1 LPLLALAMTRDTI
14 LTLFYVGIS
23 ATMILNYA
31 LHDPTLFA
39 RWQLDDP
46 QTQLAAPRW
55 TNSFLNLLLLGAW
68 TLYLF
73 FGARLSRAKTFEI
86 ASSGG

>member
-1 LPLLALAMTRDTI
+1 
-14 LTLFYVGIS
+14 
-23 ATMILNYA
+23 
-31 LHDPTLFA
+31 
-39 RWQLDDP
+39 
-46 QTQLAAPRW
+46 
-55 TNSFLNLLLLGAW
+55 LLLGAW